1 MLSRFIGIKNNS
13 IKFISSEE
21 IVSDDTSINIIE
33 IPTQYQNLSF
43 EEIITNFRIGT
54 SLKPKRSITNAN
66 KLKVAFVGNW
76 KMRCGI
82 STYSENLWPEVAKKV
97 GDFKLFIEENPTPTG
112 PVNIMGNTSIPID
125 KVVSCWKRGEPLDRL
140 ISEIKAYD
148 PDIVWIQHEFGI
160 WSNAGYWLSLM
171 SQLSNYRVIVTM
183 HSVFHHRDK
192 TIVEAA
198 MPEIVVHLEGA
209 KKVLKEEKCLTS
221 EVYVIPHGCYNLDNE
236 KLWNFYKSD
245 HTFMQFG
252 FGFRY
257 KGWELAIKA
266 TECLK
271 RKYSDVFF
279 TGLFSESPFCKA
291 DHQIYY
297 DELMNLVNEF
307 DLSNNVAIIRGY
319 QSDASLD
326 SYLKTNQ
333 AVLFP
338 YVSHASHEV
347 FGASGAARMA
357 MSKMCPVVTTNV
369 NHFSDLPTL
378 KADTPEDIAEALN
391 SMFSNPLA
399 REDQIEKQ
407 LKYVVDNSWDN
418 IAARYLAIFEK

>member
-1 MLSRFIGIKNNS
+1 
-13 IKFISSEE
+13 
-21 IVSDDTSINIIE
+21 
-33 IPTQYQNLSF
+33 
-43 EEIITNFRIGT
+43 
-54 SLKPKRSITNAN
+54 
-66 KLKVAFVGNW
+66 
-76 KMRCGI
+76 
-82 STYSENLWPEVAKKV
+82 
-97 GDFKLFIEENPTPTG
+97 
-112 PVNIMGNTSIPID
+112 
-125 KVVSCWKRGEPLDRL
+125 
-140 ISEIKAYD
+140 
-148 PDIVWIQHEFGI
+148 
-160 WSNAGYWLSLM
+160 
-171 SQLSNYRVIVTM
+171 
-183 HSVFHHRDK
+183 
-192 TIVEAA
+192 
-198 MPEIVVHLEGA
+198 
-209 KKVLKEEKCLTS
+209 
-221 EVYVIPHGCYNLDNE
+221 
-236 KLWNFYKSD
+236 
-245 HTFMQFG
+245 
-252 FGFRY
+252 
-257 KGWELAIKA
+257 
-266 TECLK
+266 
-271 RKYSDVFF
+271 
-279 TGLFSESPFCKA
+279 
-291 DHQIYY
+291 
-297 DELMNLVNEF
+297 MNLVNEF